1 MEPQRVLIVGLTSNK
16 GGLETFVLELYR
28 RIDRNRIQFDFLRF
42 SKSRKLAYEDEIVSL
57 GGRVFIAQLFETVSL
72 CTFILCIKVSDIRII
87 RLSIIRQ
94 TIKF

>member
-42 SKSRKLAYEDEIVSL
+42 SKNRKLLMKMKLFLSAGEFS
-57 GGRVFIAQLFETVSL
+57 IAQLFETVSL
-72 CTFILCIKVSDIRII
+72 STSILCI
-87 RLSIIRQ
+87 
-94 TIKF
+94 